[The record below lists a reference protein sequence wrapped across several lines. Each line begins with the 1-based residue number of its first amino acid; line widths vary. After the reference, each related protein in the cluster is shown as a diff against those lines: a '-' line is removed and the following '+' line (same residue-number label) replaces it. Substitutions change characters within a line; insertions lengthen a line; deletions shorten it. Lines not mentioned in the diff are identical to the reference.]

1 MKLRKRSLLWML
13 GLVLTLSSCGGEL
26 SSQSISS
33 EEDSSSSSFSNSENE
48 SSSSSV
54 SEIQEKTM
62 VSENE
67 LLASLRGSSYNDWID
82 SEKDFG
88 LSDIAS
94 VGVDQAAMAD
104 VLYPVSPTG
113 TVYDADQYNMGPS
126 VGNNGRPLN
135 TLLASLA
142 TVEGVKKIVF
152 GPGVYHF
159 STTINLKNLSDIY
172 LCGSVSGE
180 TSFIFDSW
188 ISIFNIDGCAN
199 IHINDITFDFD
210 PSPTVGG
217 TIVSFD
223 ETKKQIVLSIPHEFD
238 LSDPLYNNGKISYGS
253 YMEFVYSESAQA
265 YLPDPNGNLL
275 YNSTGDS
282 ISNISGGSYNP
293 LTREL
298 TLSFVSMR
306 NPTIGAHVSV
316 AFTMYQYTGFV
327 ITDSEAIYL
336 ESDTVYTT
344 PGMTVRTVEV
354 KNMYLNRFNVQ
365 LKPGSARLMT
375 ATADII
381 HCVGNY
387 GDLLI
392 TNCIF
397 ENSHD
402 DALNICSFY
411 KTINSSLVHEI
422 EASSASYDTNV
433 GIEKGDT
440 LVVYDPKN
448 FNLLATYVAG
458 NVTNSGL
465 TYTVEISERI
475 SADLSGY
482 LLGNATRNPDMQ
494 LHNNIIR
501 NKRNRGILAQVRNSS
516 ITNNSFENIY
526 HGAVS
531 ILAVYDVFHEALV
544 PANID
549 VTGNKFLN
557 NNQGNG
563 LNGDVAVMVYG
574 SEGTVTGT
582 IQDIT
587 VTNNYF
593 YQSHLSAVSFLGA
606 GNCLTQ
612 DNLFDHVS
620 LHPINSSYNAAV
632 RILTSDHITVRHNI
646 TLFETLPISYNN
658 IFLNENTQD
667 ILGIDNEV
675 REGY

>member
-1 MKLRKRSLLWML
+1 MVDENQLLN
-13 GLVLTLSSCGGEL
+13 T
-26 SSQSISS
+26 
-33 EEDSSSSSFSNSENE
+33 
-48 SSSSSV
+48 
-54 SEIQEKTM
+54 
-62 VSENE
+62 
-67 LLASLRGSSYNDWID
+67 LRGSSYNAFID
-82 SEKDFG
+82 CEKDFG
-88 LSDIAS
+88 LNDISA
-94 VGVDQAAMAD
+94 VGVDQEAMNS
-104 VLYPVSPTG
+104 VLYGVPDNGAIYVAEQYGMG
-113 TVYDADQYNMGPS
+113 TS

-135 TLLASLA
+135 TLLASFA
-142 TVEGVKKIVF
+142 NVAGIKKIVF

-159 STTINLKNLSDIY
+159 STTITLKALSDIY
-172 LCGSVSGE
+172 LCGSSEGE

-188 ISIFNIDGCAN
+188 ISIFNIDDCVN
-199 IHINDITFDFD
+199 IHINDLVFDFD
-210 PSPTVGG
+210 PSPTIGG
-217 TIVSFD
+217 TIVSFS
-223 ETKKQIVLSIPHEFD
+223 ETKKQIVIAVPEEFD
-238 LSDPLYNNGKISYGS
+238 LTDPLYNNGKISYGS
-253 YMEFVYSESAQA
+253 YMEFVYSESAKA

-293 LTREL
+293 STREL
-298 TLSFVSMR
+298 TLSFISMR
-306 NPTIGAHVSV
+306 NPSLGAHVSV
-316 AFTMYQYTGFV
+316 AFTMYQYTGFI
-327 ITDSEAIYL
+327 ITDSQMIYL
-336 ESDTVYTT
+336 QSDTVYTT

-354 KNMYLNRFNVQ
+354 KDMYINRFDVR
-365 LKPGSARLMT
+365 LEEGSSRLMT

-381 HCVGNY
+381 HCVGSY

-392 TNCIF
+392 TNSVF

-433 GIEKGDT
+433 GIEEGDT

-448 FNLLATYVAG
+448 FDLIATYVAG
-458 NVTNSGL
+458 AVTHSGL
-465 TYTVEISERI
+465 TYSIEIGDRI
-475 SADLSGY
+475 STDLTGY

-516 ITNNSFENIY
+516 ITNNSFENVY

-531 ILAVYDVFHEALV
+531 ILAVFDVFHEALV

-549 VTGNKFLN
+549 VSGNKFLN
-557 NNQGNG
+557 NNRGYG

-574 SEGTVTGT
+574 SEGTLTGT
-582 IQDIT
+582 IKDIS

-606 GNCLTQ
+606 GDCLVE
-612 DNLFDHVS
+612 DNLFDHVAQN
-620 LHPINSSYNAAV
+620 PINSSFNSAV
-632 RILTSDHITVRHNI
+632 RIMTSDHITVRHNV
-646 TLFETLPISYNN
+646 TLFTTLPISYNN

>member
-1 MKLRKRSLLWML
+1 ML
-13 GLVLTLSSCGGEL
+13 GLILTLSSCGRE
-26 SSQSISS
+26 
-33 EEDSSSSSFSNSENE
+33 SSSLGTSSDEESSSTSFSSSVSE

-54 SEIQEKTM
+54 SEIEEKTM
-62 VSENE
+62 VNENE
-67 LLASLRGSSYNDWID
+67 LLTSLRGSSYNDYID
-82 SEKDFG
+82 CQKDFG
-88 LSDIAS
+88 LNDIAN
-94 VGVDQAAMAD
+94 VGVDEAEMNT
-104 VLYPVSPTG
+104 VLYGVPDSG
-113 TVYDADQYNMGPS
+113 TLYLAEQYGMGPTI
-126 VGNNGRPLN
+126 GNNGRPLN
-135 TLLASLA
+135 TLLASMS
-142 TVEGVKKIVF
+142 GVAGIKKIVF

-159 STTINLKNLSDIY
+159 STTITLKALSDIY
-172 LCGSVSGE
+172 LCGSTSGE

-188 ISIFNIDGCAN
+188 ISIFNIDECTN
-199 IHINDITFDFD
+199 IHINDLVFDFD
-210 PSPTVGG
+210 PSPTIGG
-217 TIVSFD
+217 TIVSFN
-223 ETKKQIVLSIPHEFD
+223 ETKKQIVIAVPHEFD
-238 LSDPLYNNGKISYGS
+238 LTDPLYNNGKISYGS
-253 YMEFVYSESAQA
+253 YMEFVYSESAKA

-282 ISNISGGSYNP
+282 ISSIAGGAYNP

-298 TLSFVSMR
+298 TLTFTSMR
-306 NPTIGAHVSV
+306 NPSIGAHVSV
-316 AFTMYQYTGFV
+316 AFTMYQYTGFT
-327 ITDSEAIYL
+327 ITDSKGIYL

-354 KNMYLNRFNVQ
+354 EDMYLNRFNAQ
-365 LKPGSARLMT
+365 LKEGSSRLMT

-392 TNCIF
+392 TNCVF

-433 GIEKGDT
+433 GTEQGDT

-448 FNLLATYVAG
+448 FDLIATYVAG
-458 NVTNSGL
+458 NVVSSGL
-465 TYTVEISERI
+465 TSTIEIADRI
-475 SADLSGY
+475 STDLSGL
-482 LLGNATRNPDMQ
+482 LLGNATRNPKMQ

-501 NKRNRGILAQVRNSS
+501 NKRNRGILAQVRDSS

-531 ILAVYDVFHEALV
+531 ILAVFDVFHEALV
-544 PANID
+544 PSNIE
-549 VTGNKFLN
+549 VSGNKFLN

-574 SEGTVTGT
+574 SEGTLTST
-582 IQDIT
+582 IKDIT

-606 GNCLTQ
+606 GNCLAE
-612 DNLFDHVS
+612 DNLFDHIAQNPS
-620 LHPINSSYNAAV
+620 NSSYNSAV
-632 RILTSDHITVRHNI
+632 RILTSDHITIRHNI
-646 TLFETLPISYNN
+646 TLFGTLPISYNN
-658 IFLNENTQD
+658 IFLNESTQD

>member
-1 MKLRKRSLLWML
+1 MRLLKTSLLWML
-13 GLVLTLSSCGGEL
+13 GSAFALSACGGE
-26 SSQSISS
+26 ISS
-33 EEDSSSSSFSNSENE
+33 SFSSSFEESSSSSLSSSENE
-48 SSSSSV
+48 SSSSSS
-54 SEIQEKTM
+54 SEIEEKTM
-62 VSENE
+62 VNEND
-67 LLASLRGSSYNDWID
+67 LLTSLRGSSYKDWID
-82 SEKDFG
+82 CETNVG
-88 LSDIAS
+88 LRDIAD
-94 VGVDQAAMAD
+94 VGVDQAEMSN
-104 VLYPVSPTG
+104 VLYPVPENG
-113 TVYDADQYNMGPS
+113 TVYVAEDFGMGVS
-126 VGNNGRPLN
+126 IGNNGRPLN
-135 TLLASLA
+135 TLLASLT
-142 TVEGVKKIVF
+142 TVEGVKKIIF

-159 STTINLKNLSDIY
+159 STTINLKGLSDVS
-172 LCGSVSGE
+172 LCGSASGE
-180 TSFIFDSW
+180 THFIFDSW
-188 ISIFNIDGCAN
+188 ISIFNMDECTN
-199 IHINDITFDFD
+199 IHINDLTFDFD
-210 PSPTVGG
+210 PSPTIGG
-217 TIVSFD
+217 TIVSFNS
-223 ETKKQIVLSIPHEFD
+223 TKKQIVIAVPQEFD
-238 LSDPLYNNGKISYGS
+238 LTDPLYNNGKISYGS
-253 YMEFVYSESAQA
+253 YMEFIYSESAKA

-293 LTREL
+293 STREL

-327 ITDSEAIYL
+327 ITDSAEIYL

-354 KNMYLNRFNVQ
+354 QNMYLNRFNVQ
-365 LKPGSARLMT
+365 LKEGSARLMT

-392 TNCIF
+392 SNSVF

-433 GIEKGDT
+433 GIAKGDT
-440 LVVYDPKN
+440 LVVYDPKD
-448 FNLLATYVAG
+448 FRLIATYTAG

-465 TYTVEISERI
+465 TYTIEIADRI
-475 SADLSGY
+475 SGDLSGY
-482 LLGNATRNPDMQ
+482 LLGNATRNPDMS

-516 ITNNSFENIY
+516 MTNNSFENIY

-544 PANID
+544 PGNID
-549 VTGNKFLN
+549 VSGNKFLN
-557 NNQGNG
+557 NNQGHG

-582 IQDIT
+582 IRDIT
-587 VTNNYF
+587 VINNYF
-593 YQSHLSAVSFLGA
+593 YQSHLSGVSFLGA
-606 GNCLTQ
+606 GNCLVQ
-612 DNLFDHVS
+612 DNLFDHIA
-620 LHPINSSYNAAV
+620 LDPANSSFNSAV
-632 RILTSDHITVRHNI
+632 RIFTSDHITIQHNV
-646 TLFETLPISYNN
+646 TLFSTLPISFDN
-658 IFLNENTQD
+658 IFLNENTQA